1 MPKKSKLVTIP
12 LKPILHILCEGSKTE
27 PQYFYQYISR
37 FCRVPVRVKVEKTK
51 RNTPL
56 ELVKEAIKLK
66 KKSPSCDVFW
76 IVYDRES
83 EINCSEYIHQQVRD
97 IAKTNGIQIAI
108 SNICFEVWLLL
119 HYTKSIPQCDS
130 CLALTNRRE
139 FQENFPR
146 YLKNAEIHFS
156 REDIDNARENAKE
169 MNQRTISGSDSS
181 WNVPSK
187 WNPYTNVYEVLDS
200 IDRFTS

>member
-1 MPKKSKLVTIP
+1 M
-12 LKPILHILCEGSKTE
+12 
-27 PQYFYQYISR
+27 
-37 FCRVPVRVKVEKTK
+37 
-51 RNTPL
+51 
-56 ELVKEAIKLK
+56 
-66 KKSPSCDVFW
+66 
-76 IVYDRES
+76 
-83 EINCSEYIHQQVRD
+83 
-97 IAKTNGIQIAI
+97 
-108 SNICFEVWLLL
+108 WLLL

-139 FQENFPR
+139 FQENFPG
-146 YLKNAEIHFS
+146 YSKNAEIHFS
-156 REDIDNARENAKE
+156 REDIDNVRENAKE